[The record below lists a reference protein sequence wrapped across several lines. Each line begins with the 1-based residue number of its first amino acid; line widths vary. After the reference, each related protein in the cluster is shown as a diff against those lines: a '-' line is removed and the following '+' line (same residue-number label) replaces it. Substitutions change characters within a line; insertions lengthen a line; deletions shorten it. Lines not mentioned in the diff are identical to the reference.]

1 VQWTAGFRLSPIP
14 SALAP
19 PPLTRIVRHKMI
31 PSVTVYV
38 GEAAVI
44 VAPLH
49 ATPEGI
55 LYEQDRPIVLSVDC
69 GGDVGAA
76 VKSAFAAFSTRAQ
89 DLRSAK
95 KSDWPAFR
103 ASGCK
108 SIKQFEAEFRRIHVE
123 YLNAS
128 GAVARAELAIP
139 GDEEFAVST
148 AFNPR
153 LADEE
158 VGNRVLGLVARC
170 TRLTE

>member
-1 VQWTAGFRLSPIP
+1 
-14 SALAP
+14 
-19 PPLTRIVRHKMI
+19 MI

-38 GEAAVI
+38 GETVVI

-49 ATPEGI
+49 TTPEGV
-55 LYEQDRPIVLSVDC
+55 LYEQEQPTVLSVDSR
-69 GGDVGAA
+69 GDVGAA
-76 VKSAFAAFSTRAQ
+76 VKKAFAAFSTRAQ

-108 SIKQFEAEFRRIHVE
+108 SMMQFEAEFRRIHVQ

-128 GAVARAELAIP
+128 GALARAELVIP
-139 GDEEFAVST
+139 GDEDFAVST

-158 VGNRVLGLVARC
+158 VGNRVLGLVPRC
-170 TRLTE
+170 TRLAE